1 MYIFRNQLKR
11 VTILISQSHI
21 SQVSTPGASELVT
34 KRHTQKIITK
44 ILKQSIF
51 GIFLINPLGG
61 KQLFSYQ
68 VWDGRGVIKVR
79 YLIEVLKTQR
89 GGCLKIFKI
98 NECIL
103 DIRLKR
109 KKNIG
114 IGC

>member
-1 MYIFRNQLKR
+1 M
-11 VTILISQSHI
+11 
-21 SQVSTPGASELVT
+21 ASFLT

-68 VWDGRGVIKVR
+68 VWDGCGVIKVR

-98 NECIL
+98 IGCIL

-109 KKNIG
+109 KKILVWDVDG
-114 IGC
+114 GKE

>member
-1 MYIFRNQLKR
+1 M
-11 VTILISQSHI
+11 
-21 SQVSTPGASELVT
+21 ASFLT
-34 KRHTQKIITK
+34 KRHTIKIITK

-51 GIFLINPLGG
+51 EIFSFIALGG

-68 VWDGRGVIKVR
+68 VWVGCGVIKVGC
-79 YLIEVLKTQR
+79 LIEVLKTQR

-98 NECIL
+98 IECIL

-114 IGC
+114 MVC

>member
-1 MYIFRNQLKR
+1 M
-11 VTILISQSHI
+11 
-21 SQVSTPGASELVT
+21 ASFLT
-34 KRHTQKIITK
+34 KRRTQKIITK

-68 VWDGRGVIKVR
+68 VWDGCGVIRVR

-89 GGCLKIFKI
+89 ECLNIFKI
-98 NECIL
+98 ECIL
-103 DIRLKR
+103 DIRLKG

-114 IGC
+114 MGC